1 METKYLQKQLEAIL
15 LHTDKFRYSIRLKPI
30 LQRNFCRRSKSA
42 PRHAKPRDPSP
53 EVSSLDTTRQKWANH
68 HHRQLFRKIISH
80 FVIFVA
86 INEQHPSSLLSSLS
100 LPQFSILRCERLCTR
115 PTGRRSPTRTLHS
128 ATATWFSSLASPHTT
143 PRLLTTGMNCY
154 LLENA
159 STASQS

>member
-15 LHTDKFRYSIRLKPI
+15 LHTDMFCNSIRLKPI

-53 EVSSLDTTRQKWANH
+53 EVSSLDTTRQKWASH

-86 INEQHPSSLLSSLS
+86 SNEQHPSSLCH
-100 LPQFSILRCERLCTR
+100 FYRCHNNHFLRCERLCTR

-128 ATATWFSSLASPHTT
+128 ATATWFSLLASPHTT

-159 STASQS
+159 CIAS